1 MTVLKRYNI
10 IFNLFLLSE
19 GNAGYVFDRGFF
31 NSTVKSLLVKDIVL
45 TANGL
50 WQSEE
55 AIIIIIIIIISLLV
69 HMSNARVYFTI
80 YETVENKEF
89 TQT

>member
-55 AIIIIIIIIISLLV
+55 SIIIIIIISLLV